1 MTISIDADL
10 EFTASPAAPPE
21 AFSADGVRDLTDF
34 NEYGVRQ
41 TRDENGNLLSVD
53 VVYRAMEPGLR
64 KNVRVT
70 PEFLARVAENF
81 SGTIPLQYDHSHSQR
96 ANVGYVTDVW
106 AGADALWLMA
116 TVPNT
121 GSTIRSDT
129 IADFTYQPPAI
140 TDGSVGFGRDYEVEF
155 NEEAE
160 EYAFVNAS
168 LAEFSLTPFPAGYD
182 HGGLSPA
189 FCEAASEVGLFVDDA
204 APEVAGNAPEPVA
217 AEKSSTDSEV
227 ASTPAEGV
235 SRARISDI

>member
-1 MTISIDADL
+1 MTTINIDADL
-10 EFTASPAAPPE
+10 EFSASPAAPDAE
-21 AFSADGVRDLTDF
+21 FSVPGVRNLSDF
-34 NEYGVRQ
+34 NQYGVRQ
-41 TRDENGNLLSVD
+41 NRDEDGNLLSVD

-64 KNVRVT
+64 KNVRIT
-70 PEFLARVAENF
+70 PEFLGRVAENF
-81 SGTIPLQYDHSHSQR
+81 SGTAPLQYDHSHSQR

-106 AGADALWLMA
+106 SGADALWLMA

-140 TDGSVGFGRDYEVEF
+140 TDGSVGFGRDYEVEYS
-155 NEEAE
+155 EEAE
-160 EYAFVNAS
+160 EYVFQNAS

-189 FCEAASEVGLFVDDA
+189 FCEAATEVGLFVDDA
-204 APEVAGNAPEPVA
+204 PDG

-227 ASTPAEGV
+227 ASAPESAEKVEGV
-235 SRARISDI
+235 SRAQISNLKL